1 MTESVA
7 KVKCK
12 VEKVKINFDDF
23 DVIKPVTR
31 KKVKQV
37 VTISNK
43 GDFSINNELRKV
55 IKTSKFEVRIKKD
68 CSQILLLPGGKEI
81 TDVGNHNRM
90 KNYAALEKLMSKK
103 IKLPAYYVG
112 NWSDENG
119 CWIGEL
125 VLSNPNRTGKKVIK

>member
-31 KKVKQV
+31 KRVKQV

-68 CSQILLLPGGKEI
+68 CSQILLLPDGKEI

>member
-12 VEKVKINFDDF
+12 VEKVKINFEDF

-31 KKVKQV
+31 KKIKQV

-43 GDFSINNELRKV
+43 GDFSINNELRKT
-55 IKTSKFEVRIKKD
+55 INTSKFEVRIKKD
-68 CSQILLLPGGKEI
+68 CSQILLLPDGKEI
-81 TDVGNHNRM
+81 TDVGNRNRM

-103 IKLPAYYVG
+103 IKIPAYYVG

-125 VLSNPNRTGKKVIK
+125 VLSNPNRTGKKVVK

>member
-68 CSQILLLPGGKEI
+68 CSQILLLPDGKEI

>member
-31 KKVKQV
+31 KKIKQV

-43 GDFSINNELRKV
+43 GDFSINNELRKT
-55 IKTSKFEVRIKKD
+55 INTSKFEVRIKKD
-68 CSQILLLPGGKEI
+68 CSQILLLPDGKEI
-81 TDVGNHNRM
+81 TDVGNRNRM
-90 KNYAALEKLMSKK
+90 KNYAALEKLTSKK
-103 IKLPAYYVG
+103 IKIPAYYVG

-125 VLSNPNRTGKKVIK
+125 VLANPNRTRKKVVK

>member
-43 GDFSINNELRKV
+43 GDFSINNELRKA
-55 IKTSKFEVRIKKD
+55 IKTSKFEVRIKR
-68 CSQILLLPGGKEI
+68 
-81 TDVGNHNRM
+81 TAVRFYFFRM
-90 KNYAALEKLMSKK
+90 EK
-103 IKLPAYYVG
+103 
-112 NWSDENG
+112 
-119 CWIGEL
+119 
-125 VLSNPNRTGKKVIK
+125 R

>member
-12 VEKVKINFDDF
+12 VEKVKINFEDF
-23 DVIKPVTR
+23 GVIKPVTR

-68 CSQILLLPGGKEI
+68 CSQILLLPDGKEI

-103 IKLPAYYVG
+103 IKIPAYYVG
-112 NWSDENG
+112 NWSEENG

-125 VLSNPNRTGKKVIK
+125 VLSNPNRTSKKAIK